1 MLFFFSLFFIHLFL
15 PSFFPSCLISVLS
28 VPCNFI
34 IFDLYIFFVSFGL
47 SFWIDFLERLVIVE
61 ARYGHGGST
70 FDVKERIKARI
81 SGGTIS
87 LFIDNESMGGDPAP
101 TFQKSVFVRY
111 TYDGVENTKT
121 VQEFNTLSLP

>member
-1 MLFFFSLFFIHLFL
+1 M
-15 PSFFPSCLISVLS
+15 
-28 VPCNFI
+28 
-34 IFDLYIFFVSFGL
+34 
-47 SFWIDFLERLVIVE
+47 VIVE
-61 ARYGHGGST
+61 ARYGFGGST

-101 TFQKSVFVRY
+101 TFSKSVFVRY

-121 VQEFNTLSLP
+121 VGEFNTLSLP